1 MVQKFKCKAE
11 FFFIKIIVATGYDV
25 QFFVFLKVKNITCK
39 HTVQIVMNIYNT
51 RVYEWVRTGKISN
64 LILILHRAITYEYI
78 TSSTY
83 LQYIH
88 LKTK

>member
-39 HTVQIVMNIYNT
+39 HTVQIVINIYNT
-51 RVYEWVRTGKISN
+51 RVYERVRTGKISN

>member
-39 HTVQIVMNIYNT
+39 HTVQIVINIYNT
-51 RVYEWVRTGKISN
+51 V
-64 LILILHRAITYEYI
+64 HEYMNESGQEKFQ
-78 TSSTY
+78 T
-83 LQYIH
+83 
-88 LKTK
+88 

>member
-25 QFFVFLKVKNITCK
+25 QFFIFLKVKNITCK
-39 HTVQIVMNIYNT
+39 HTVQIVINIYNT

-64 LILILHRAITYEYI
+64 LILILHNLRVYNF
-78 TSSTY
+78 
-83 LQYIH
+83 
-88 LKTK
+88 